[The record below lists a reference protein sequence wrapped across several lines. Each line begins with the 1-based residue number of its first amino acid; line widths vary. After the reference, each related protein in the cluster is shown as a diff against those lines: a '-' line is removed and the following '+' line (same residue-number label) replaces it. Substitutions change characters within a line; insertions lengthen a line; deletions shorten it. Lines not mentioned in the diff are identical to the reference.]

1 MQLTGKFQLSDMM
14 IANFSTFDSN
24 IYLCGHRGTTI
35 AQVYAAMSSISFP
48 PFSVFPEYV
57 KGGGGGGSGDD
68 DTVPSSDVTL
78 IVSIVE
84 EFGDNSNYSLYEQFL
99 SDLFSAM
106 DAVNGG
112 PCMDDHDTDPH
123 VSISRGVKFK
133 SSYHQEQYFYSV
145 NLEVAVWQAMYP
157 NGVIIGSSTKVN
169 FPPENYN
176 KNRRSVRYGSLYFFF
191 DRANITMPF
200 SPNRNLYDS
209 EVYYSTLAQ
218 SDTSVFYSGVKKIGF
233 NYAGSG
239 SKNNNKYYEHNP
251 YAWNAAMAMH
261 DMTDGWDLPPNCDME
276 GETFLGIPLSRKSAS
291 KLQSTGTFQ
300 DQFDFEYLVDRNFTY
315 IKKFGT
321 NHGWLVGE
329 AVGNAAGSLVD
340 KDTSHIPIFYT
351 GTTNPK
357 MGGIALSDII
367 KVVKLIDFGTLYIKP
382 AFLFQD
388 DDGAV
393 KLQFEADASSAL
405 GYLYDNLC
413 KMLGLSWNYES
424 PSNKYGVYTNCAM
437 HAAGDRASYGCGPGN
452 GNKGG
457 FCPQLTVGYR
467 VKFQSEDHAAAFFA
481 RGNNYVDYWRSL
493 YPNGVAVGTD
503 SFCPKGGCLGLF
515 LNRYDLYEVFK
526 PNLGGSWVEYNG
538 GTFAPTISPAPTLK
552 GGCSNK
558 YNQHLDRCAKRFSS
572 HHMKASSV
580 AWNSLGGFGQLSIFL
595 VSFMAAT
602 LSISLFLA
610 RAKKRRRK
618 GESYYDFMMRDW
630 NRGSGRGRKK
640 KKKSR
645 RSMNRGLDEDLL
657 GVRPPSER
665 ARSRSKSRSHPTDV
679 PSSRRSS
686 SRHLP
691 IEDEIR
697 SRSSFSR
704 HAEMYSSGLIPID
717 NRSRHRNSE
726 RDISMRVD
734 NRSSS
739 LARNRD
745 ESGSIHRSS
754 SRSSSRHCDSSSSK
768 ADDKSSSRSASSTRS
783 RRESSVSRSVGD
795 SRSSHP
801 RRQLV

>member
-1 MQLTGKFQLSDMM
+1 
-14 IANFSTFDSN
+14 
-24 IYLCGHRGTTI
+24 
-35 AQVYAAMSSISFP
+35 MSSISFP

-68 DTVPSSDVTL
+68 DDTVPSGDVTL

-84 EFGDNSNYSLYEQFL
+84 EYGDNSNYSLYEQFL
-99 SDLFSAM
+99 SDLFNAM

-123 VSISRGVKFK
+123 VSMARGVKFK

-209 EVYYSTLAQ
+209 ETYYATLAQ
-218 SDTSVFYSGVKKIGF
+218 GDTSVFYSGVKKIGF

-239 SKNNNKYYEHNP
+239 SKNNKYYEHNP

-329 AVGNAAGSLVD
+329 SVGNAAGSIVD

-357 MGGIALSDII
+357 MGGISLADII

-388 DDGAV
+388 DNGAI

-437 HAAGDRASYGCGPGN
+437 HAAGDRAAYGCGPGN

-467 VKFQSEDHAAAFFA
+467 VNFQSEDHAAAFFE
-481 RGNNYVDYWRSL
+481 RGNTYVDYWRSL
-493 YPNGVAVGTD
+493 YPKGVAVGTD

-552 GGCSNK
+552 GGCNNK

-595 VSFMAAT
+595 VTFMAVT
-602 LSISLFLA
+602 LSISIFLA
-610 RAKKRRRK
+610 RARKRRRK
-618 GESYYDFMMRDW
+618 GESYYDFMIRDW
-630 NRGSGRGRKK
+630 NRRSGRGRKK
-640 KKKSR
+640 KKSSR
-645 RSMNRGLDEDLL
+645 NLNKDLGQDLL
-657 GVRPPSER
+657 GDRPPYDKS
-665 ARSRSKSRSHPTDV
+665 RSRSKSRSRRSEDS
-679 PSSRRSS
+679 SSRRSS

-691 IEDEIR
+691 SGDDYH
-697 SRSSFSR
+697 SRSSSSR
-704 HAEMYSSGLIPID
+704 HVDTHSSGLVPID
-717 NRSRHRNSE
+717 SRSSRRSME
-726 RDISMRVD
+726 RDIGM
-734 NRSSS
+734 
-739 LARNRD
+739 
-745 ESGSIHRSS
+745 GSEHRSS
-754 SRSSSRHCDSSSSK
+754 SRARTRDESSSRHRSSSRRSSKHRDSSKSRADERSSRR
-768 ADDKSSSRSASSTRS
+768 SSSRSES
-783 RRESSVSRSVGD
+783 RRESSVSRAESVPK
-795 SRSSHP
+795 SQQ

>member
-1 MQLTGKFQLSDMM
+1 M
-14 IANFSTFDSN
+14 IPSE
-24 IYLCGHRGTTI
+24 HRGTTI

-48 PFSVFPEYV
+48 PFSVFSEYV
-57 KGGGGGGSGDD
+57 KGGGGGHSNDNSSTNSVPSGDI
-68 DTVPSSDVTL
+68 TL

-84 EFGDNSNYSLYEQFL
+84 QYKDNSNYSLYEIFL
-99 SDLFSAM
+99 IDLFNAM

-112 PCMDDHDTDPH
+112 PCMDDEDTDPH
-123 VSISRGVKFK
+123 VSMARGVKFK
-133 SSYHQEQYFYSV
+133 SSYHQEQYLYKV

-157 NGVIIGSSTKVN
+157 YGVVIGSSTKVN
-169 FPPENYN
+169 FPPENYK
-176 KNRRSVRYGSLYFFF
+176 KNLRSVPYGSLYFFF
-191 DRANITMPF
+191 DRANITVPF
-200 SPNRNLYDS
+200 PPNRNLYDM
-209 EVYYSTLAQ
+209 ETYYSTLA
-218 SDTSVFYSGVKKIGF
+218 SKTDLSFYYSSITSFSF
-233 NYAGSG
+233 SYAGSG
-239 SKNNNKYYEHNP
+239 SKNNNQYYKHNP

-300 DQFDFEYLVDRNFTY
+300 DQFDFEYLIDRNFTY
-315 IKKFGT
+315 MKKFGT

-329 AVGNAAGSLVD
+329 VLENAAGSIVD
-340 KDTSHIPIFYT
+340 KDTAHIPIFYT

-367 KVVKLIDFGTLYIKP
+367 KVVESIDFGTLYIKP

-467 VKFQSEDHAAAFFA
+467 VNFQSEDHAAAFFA

-493 YPNGVAVGTD
+493 YPKGVAVGTD

-515 LNRYDLYEVFK
+515 LNRYDLYQVFK
-526 PNLGGSWVEYNG
+526 PDQGGSWVEYNG
-538 GTFAPTISPAPTLK
+538 GTFAPTISPAPTAS
-552 GGCSNK
+552 GGCDNIQNI
-558 YNQHLDRCAKRFSS
+558 YLDKCFKL
-572 HHMKASSV
+572 HHPIKAYSF
-580 AWNSLGGFGQLSIFL
+580 ALQSLGPLGQLSIFL
-595 VSFMAAT
+595 VSFMAIT

-610 RAKKRRRK
+610 RARKKRKK
-618 GESYYDFMMRDW
+618 GESYIHFIIRDMK
-630 NRGSGRGRKK
+630 RRDRKEDGTHMKK
-640 KKKSR
+640 KRNKRTTNRHLEDDLLDRHTHR
-645 RSMNRGLDEDLL
+645 RSQ
-657 GVRPPSER
+657 
-665 ARSRSKSRSHPTDV
+665 SRSKSRSR
-679 PSSRRSS
+679 SRRPDSTSLDKNHPESRLSS
-686 SRHLP
+686 HK
-691 IEDEIR
+691 
-697 SRSSFSR
+697 SRSLSR
-704 HAEMYSSGLIPID
+704 QHFDDLNNP
-717 NRSRHRNSE
+717 NRST
-726 RDISMRVD
+726 
-734 NRSSS
+734 S
-739 LARNRD
+739 LP
-745 ESGSIHRSS
+745 
-754 SRSSSRHCDSSSSK
+754 
-768 ADDKSSSRSASSTRS
+768 RSASRLHSETKIRDNGTIDRASKEEHHSRDEVSHHRLVKKSKDRS
-783 RRESSVSRSVGD
+783 RMHED
-795 SRSSHP
+795 EYKFLPP

>member
-1 MQLTGKFQLSDMM
+1 MQRTGEFYLDDMLSFLSDF
-14 IANFSTFDSN
+14 NTFSYFFS
-24 IYLCGHRGTTI
+24 GTSI

-68 DTVPSSDVTL
+68 DTVPSGDVTL

-123 VSISRGVKFK
+123 VSMARGVKFK

-169 FPPENYN
+169 FPPENYK

-209 EVYYSTLAQ
+209 ETYYSTLAQ
-218 SDTSVFYSGVKKIGF
+218 GDTSVFYSGVKKIGF

-251 YAWNAAMAMH
+251 YAWNAAMAKH

-329 AVGNAAGSLVD
+329 SVGNAAGSIVD

-393 KLQFEADASSAL
+393 KLQFEADASSSL

-413 KMLGLSWNYES
+413 KMLGLSWNYDS

-467 VKFQSEDHAAAFFA
+467 VNFQSEDHAAAFFE
-481 RGNNYVDYWRSL
+481 RGNTYVDYWRSL
-493 YPNGVAVGTD
+493 YPKGVAVGTD

-538 GTFAPTISPAPTLK
+538 GTFAPTISPAPTVK
-552 GGCSNK
+552 GGCNNK
-558 YNQHLDRCAKRFSS
+558 YNQHLDRCAKRFTS
-572 HHMKASSV
+572 HHMKASS
-580 AWNSLGGFGQLSIFL
+580 LGGFGRVSIFL
-595 VSFMAAT
+595 VTFMATT
-602 LSISLFLA
+602 LSISVFLA
-610 RAKKRRRK
+610 RARKRRRR
-618 GESYYDFMMRDW
+618 GESYFDFMIRDW
-630 NRGSGRGRKK
+630 NRGSGRGRRK

-645 RSMNRGLDEDLL
+645 RNLKKDLGEDLL
-657 GVRPPSER
+657 GIRPPHDKS
-665 ARSRSKSRSHPTDV
+665 RSRSKSRSRHTEG
-679 PSSRRSS
+679 SSPRRSS
-686 SRHLP
+686 SRHLASR
-691 IEDEIR
+691 DNTR
-697 SRSSFSR
+697 STHSSSR
-704 HAEMYSSGLIPID
+704 YADTYSSGLVPID
-717 NRSRHRNSE
+717 SRSSRRSTE
-726 RDISMRVD
+726 RDMNMGLDHRTSSRV
-734 NRSSS
+734 RT
-739 LARNRD
+739 RD
-745 ESGSIHRSS
+745 ESSSRHRSS
-754 SRSSSRHCDSSSSK
+754 SRNSSRHRDGSRSR
-768 ADDKSSSRSASSTRS
+768 ADDKSNRRSTSRSGS
-783 RRESSVSRSVGD
+783 RRESSLSRAESATKSDV
-795 SRSSHP
+795 